1 MRPVFEV
8 AVKAALFKKLNYS
21 CTKIEIFDRKAKLYY
36 FLASKT
42 IVLVAMTFL
51 LKNKRFVTDV
61 SNQMITPGHFKDNV
75 ILKVLICKSIMQH
88 LLS

>member
-8 AVKAALFKKLNYS
+8 AVKAALFKKVNYS
-21 CTKIEIFDRKAKLYY
+21 CTKIGVFDRKGKLYY

-51 LKNKRFVTDV
+51 LKNKRFVIDV
-61 SNQMITPGHFKDNV
+61 SNQMITPGHIKDNV
-75 ILKVLICKSIMQH
+75 ILI
-88 LLS
+88 LLHYVFL